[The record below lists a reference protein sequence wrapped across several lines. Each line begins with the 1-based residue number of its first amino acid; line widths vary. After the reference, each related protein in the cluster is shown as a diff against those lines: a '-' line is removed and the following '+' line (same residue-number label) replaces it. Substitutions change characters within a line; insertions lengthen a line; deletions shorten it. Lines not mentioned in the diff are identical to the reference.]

1 MAMSGGTNRPLL
13 LVLIHQNFIVS
24 SSLERLPY
32 FCPGRLPHLIQGYV
46 MGGVRFDNPNA
57 IKHPNRIR
65 IVLVDVSV
73 PIFPVLAVIVI
84 VLLAIISPAP
94 VLFFLW

>member
-1 MAMSGGTNRPLL
+1 
-13 LVLIHQNFIVS
+13 
-24 SSLERLPY
+24 
-32 FCPGRLPHLIQGYV
+32 